1 MLPFLLAIAGGYL
14 IGNSMKDETPKFDK
28 GGVVKNPDELYKEL
42 GEAEM
47 NYSKDD
53 GASYHRIM
61 KEISENRK
69 LYFKRLGE
77 SEMNWHK
84 DNGAEYSRL
93 ISMRDKFDEG
103 GDVDDDDDFWNDNSK
118 YDLVDE
124 SSEDTIRG
132 NLTLAEAERLKG
144 EYLKANP
151 NRKLRIYSTEYAD
164 GGMMAKG
171 GQFIKIKG
179 NKKVGMSSD
188 FEKMVKDRE
197 VLVMSVRSK
206 IASLVGL
213 DEALRQ
219 LQKDWVVSP
228 YNLIQSAISKGFITL
243 DEVTKTLWQ
252 ESVSES
258 EEIDSYYADSGE
270 GIGSSDMNAFI
281 SNMLNAS
288 GIKVVVKDNKYVRK
302 D

>member
-1 MLPFLLAIAGGYL
+1 M
-14 IGNSMKDETPKFDK
+14 
-28 GGVVKNPDELYKEL
+28 
-42 GEAEM
+42 
-47 NYSKDD
+47 
-53 GASYHRIM
+53 
-61 KEISENRK
+61 
-69 LYFKRLGE
+69 
-77 SEMNWHK
+77 
-84 DNGAEYSRL
+84 
-93 ISMRDKFDEG
+93 
-103 GDVDDDDDFWNDNSK
+103 
-118 YDLVDE
+118 
-124 SSEDTIRG
+124 SSD
-132 NLTLAEAERLKG
+132 
-144 EYLKANP
+144 
-151 NRKLRIYSTEYAD
+151 
-164 GGMMAKG
+164 
-171 GQFIKIKG
+171 
-179 NKKVGMSSD
+179 KKVGMSSD